1 MKRWAEAS
9 TSCSGD
15 SSAASP
21 SRLSSKERIWFT
33 HLPSGV
39 VLPWVAQL
47 MPLLTLLTAT
57 HKQQESPY
65 MKIEPLQLSEGVDGC
80 ESSEIDNFF
89 DIILS
94 SE

>member
-1 MKRWAEAS
+1 
-9 TSCSGD
+9 
-15 SSAASP
+15 
-21 SRLSSKERIWFT
+21 
-33 HLPSGV
+33 
-39 VLPWVAQL
+39 
-47 MPLLTLLTAT
+47 MPLLTLPTAT